1 MPESGE
7 SLSPSGDVYPL
18 SGEEVPESG
27 ELVPL
32 SGELYP
38 LSGEEVPESGESM
51 MVNAFCME
59 LCAVQ

>member
-1 MPESGE
+1 VPESGE

-27 ELVPL
+27 EL
-32 SGELYP
+32 YP
-38 LSGEEVPESGESM
+38 LSGEEDPESGASM
-51 MVNAFCME
+51 MVNVFCME